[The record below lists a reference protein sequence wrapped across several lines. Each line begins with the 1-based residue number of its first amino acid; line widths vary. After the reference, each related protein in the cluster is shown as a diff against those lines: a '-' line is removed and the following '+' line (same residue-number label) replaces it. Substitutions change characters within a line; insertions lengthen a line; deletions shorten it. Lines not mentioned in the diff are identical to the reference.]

1 MVLLLAAC
9 AGPTEPSGTLPSISC
24 PGPVAVH
31 ATTATGAPV
40 TFSAP
45 TVTGGLEPVTT
56 YCTPV
61 SGASFPNGITEVTCV
76 ASDALQR
83 LASCRFNVTVARPPR
98 LTATRFLAFGD
109 SITWGAKSAWMSVG
123 GAQFYIAAANGG
135 YPERL
140 QASLSARHP
149 TLPITMFNDGLPGE
163 LAVNALSRFRTMLT
177 TRRPHVVLLLEGI
190 NDLSNDI
197 SVSRTVG
204 GLRSMLD
211 SAAVVGVP
219 VLLATMY
226 QTYEETSPEGSL
238 RTNGAAYVPA
248 FNVAVRQLAAG
259 RPNVHLVDL
268 EPAMANR
275 ALVGADGVHLEE
287 AGFDVM
293 AARFQAVLEAAFP
306 VRGSFQ

>member
-1 MVLLLAAC
+1 MIRDRVAAILLIVPLAL
-9 AGPTEPSGTLPSISC
+9 AGCSQTPTSPTSPTAAIDVPTAAINSQSLGTVSPAL
-24 PGPVAVH
+24 
-31 ATTATGAPV
+31 
-40 TFSAP
+40 
-45 TVTGGLEPVTT
+45 TVTPPGGLGTT
-56 YCTPV
+56 
-61 SGASFPNGITEVTCV
+61 
-76 ASDALQR
+76 R
-83 LASCRFNVTVARPPR
+83 LV
-98 LTATRFLAFGD
+98 AFGD
-109 SITWGAKSAWMSVG
+109 SITWGATSAWYSVG
-123 GAQFYIAAANGG
+123 GAQLYTAAANGG

-140 QASLSARHP
+140 QATLAPRHPSLS
-149 TLPITMFNDGLPGE
+149 ITVINEGLPGE
-163 LAVNALSRFRTMLT
+163 LAVNALARFRTVLT

-190 NDLSNDI
+190 NDLANDI

-211 SAAVVGVP
+211 AATAAGVP

-226 QTYEETSPEGSL
+226 QTYEETSPDGSL

-268 EPAMANR
+268 ERAMTDR
-275 ALVGADGVHLEE
+275 SLVGGDGIHLED